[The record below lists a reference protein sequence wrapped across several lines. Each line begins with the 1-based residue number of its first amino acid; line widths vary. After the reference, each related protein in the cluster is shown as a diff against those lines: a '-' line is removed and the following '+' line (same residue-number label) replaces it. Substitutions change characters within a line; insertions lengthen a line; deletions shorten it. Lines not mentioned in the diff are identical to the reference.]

1 MKITPTTKEQLVY
14 YMLQNI
20 SLGTYD
26 NKFLTNL
33 QENLVSRKNP
43 VTSNQ
48 ADLLTKITLRYFKQF
63 KKHEIDVNE
72 MAMLPWSTQPI
83 LSSPQYTSAF
93 CVVEDDVLKIRSPY
107 NTEFIS
113 EIRKMPVTADWDKD
127 TKTWSMPYCEV
138 TAKHAIE
145 CITKNYEVI
154 NFCPVLTEV
163 IDTFAKYETA
173 QHWDPIYLKVNGNYM
188 IACITKQIHEIV
200 SNVTLDASPATLA
213 LLTSLG
219 INISNEVVLDACATL
234 DNTLSGHKLIDFAT
248 SMSSTIIDEN
258 CMDELALYL
267 KEIKSDFVLI
277 VDTYKEKNRV
287 HTKKLHD
294 LLTGMNVNTHLVT
307 RQDKAE
313 LDFSSY
319 NLPVIVNSS
328 LWGVGSFSKI
338 AKCKTVFLGNN
349 KPIEIK

>member
-1 MKITPTTKEQLVY
+1 MKTTPTTKEQLVY

-26 NKFLTNL
+26 KKFLTNL
-33 QENLVSRKNP
+33 HDNLVSRKNP
-43 VTSNQ
+43 ITSNQ

-63 KKHEIDVNE
+63 KKQELDVNE
-72 MAMLPWSTQPI
+72 LALLSWSTQPV

-93 CVVEDDVLKIRSPY
+93 CAVDDGVLTIRSPY
-107 NTEFIS
+107 NADFIS
-113 EIRKMPVTADWDKD
+113 EIKKMPVMASWEKD
-127 TKTWSMPYCEV
+127 TKTWSMPYCEI

-145 CITKNYEVI
+145 CVTKNYEVI

-173 QHWDPIYLKVNGNYM
+173 KHWDPIYVKVNGNYM
-188 IACITKQIHEIV
+188 VACITKQIHEIIEE
-200 SNVTLDASPATLA
+200 VTLDASPATLA

-219 INISNEVVLDACATL
+219 IHISEEVTNDACENQ
-234 DNTLSGHKLIDFAT
+234 DKKLIDFAT
-248 SMSSTIIDEN
+248 SISSTIVDEK
-258 CMDELALYL
+258 DLETLAEFL

-277 VDTYKEKNRV
+277 VDTYREKKRTYTQN
-287 HTKKLHD
+287 LFD
-294 LLTGMNVNTHLVT
+294 LLTRMNVNAQLVS

-313 LDFSSY
+313 LDLSHY

-328 LWGVGSFSKI
+328 LWGMGSFSKI

-349 KPIEIK
+349 NPINIK

>member
-1 MKITPTTKEQLVY
+1 MKTTPTTKEQLVY

-26 NKFLTNL
+26 KKFLTNL
-33 QENLVSRKNP
+33 HDNLVSKKNP

-63 KKHEIDVNE
+63 KKQELDVNE
-72 MAMLPWSTQPI
+72 MAMLSWSTQPV

-93 CVVEDDVLKIRSPY
+93 CAVEDGVLTVRSPY
-107 NTEFIS
+107 NADFIS
-113 EIRKMPVTADWDKD
+113 EIRKMPVMASWDKD
-127 TKTWSMPYCEV
+127 TKTWSMSYCEV
-138 TAKHAIE
+138 TAKHVIE
-145 CITKNYEVI
+145 CVTKNYEVI

-163 IDTFAKYETA
+163 VDTFAKYETA

-188 IACITKQIHEIV
+188 IACITKQIYEV
-200 SNVTLDASPATLA
+200 VENVTLDVSPATLA

-219 INISNEVVLDACATL
+219 IHISNDVVLDACATL
-234 DNTLSGHKLIDFAT
+234 DNTLTGHQLIDFAT
-248 SMSSTIIDEN
+248 TISSTIMDEN
-258 CMDELALYL
+258 KMDELALFL

-277 VDTYKEKNRV
+277 VDTYKEKNKLY
-287 HTKKLHD
+287 TKKLYD
-294 LLTGMNVNTHLVT
+294 LLTGMNLNAHLVS
-307 RQDKAE
+307 RQEKTE
-313 LDFSSY
+313 LDLTPY

-328 LWGVGSFSKI
+328 LWGMGSFSKI
-338 AKCKTVFLGNN
+338 AKCKTVFLGNS